1 MVTDKR
7 AFLDFS
13 PSALMSGDKLALVAA
28 AV

>member
-1 MVTDKR
+1 MVIEKR

-13 PSALMSGDKLALVAA
+13 PSAPMSSDKLALGAA

>member
-1 MVTDKR
+1 MINEKR

-13 PSALMSGDKLALVAA
+13 PSAPMSGDKLALVAA